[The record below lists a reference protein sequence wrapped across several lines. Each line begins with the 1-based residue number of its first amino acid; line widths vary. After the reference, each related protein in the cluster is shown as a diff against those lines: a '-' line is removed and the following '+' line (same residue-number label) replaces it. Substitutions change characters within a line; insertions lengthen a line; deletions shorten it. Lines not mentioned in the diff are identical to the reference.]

1 MVLGEWGLLPH
12 PKIIFVLL
20 RLLKQVHFLFIF
32 HNQHCINFSMIYH
45 IWVDWFLI
53 LIIDFCF
60 RTSGSI
66 VKLLDVVCPPERRR
80 VIKVCLKFEWPNRE
94 KKNHKK
100 ILFVFLLYDSRFFS
114 QSIINAV
121 KFICFILYTCL
132 QVSLSFGSDFY
143 FSTETTKWWFLR
155 HSKRIFLKTQ
165 HSCSLLDWKG
175 GMGTSGWVR
184 FALD

>member
-20 RLLKQVHFLFIF
+20 RLLRQVHFLFIF
-32 HNQHCINFSMIYH
+32 HNQQCINFSMIYN

-80 VIKVCLKFEWPNRE
+80 VVKVCLNFEWPNRE
-94 KKNHKK
+94 KKSIKK
-100 ILFVFLLYDSRFFS
+100 FFLCSCFMIPVSFHNLLSMQLILFVVS
-114 QSIINAV
+114 
-121 KFICFILYTCL
+121 CILVYRYL
-132 QVSLSFGSDFY
+132 
-143 FSTETTKWWFLR
+143 
-155 HSKRIFLKTQ
+155 
-165 HSCSLLDWKG
+165 
-175 GMGTSGWVR
+175 
-184 FALD
+184 

>member
-1 MVLGEWGLLPH
+1 MVLGEWGLVPH

-20 RLLKQVHFLFIF
+20 RLLRQVHFLL
-32 HNQHCINFSMIYH
+32 FSMIYN

-80 VIKVCLKFEWPNRE
+80 VIKVCLNFECPNRE
-94 KKNHKK
+94 KKIHKK
-100 ILFVFLLYDSRFFS
+100 ILFVFLLYDSCFFS

-121 KFICFILYTCL
+121 NFICCILYTCL
-132 QVSLSFGSDFY
+132 QVSLD
-143 FSTETTKWWFLR
+143 L
-155 HSKRIFLKTQ
+155 IFIFNRNNK
-165 HSCSLLDWKG
+165 
-175 GMGTSGWVR
+175 MVMP
-184 FALD
+184 

>member
-20 RLLKQVHFLFIF
+20 RRQVHFLFIF
-32 HNQHCINFSMIYH
+32 HNQQCLNFSMIYN

-80 VIKVCLKFEWPNRE
+80 VIKVCLNFEWPNRE
-94 KKNHKK
+94 KNPCFMIPVSFHNLLSMQL
-100 ILFVFLLYDSRFFS
+100 ILFVVS
-114 QSIINAV
+114 
-121 KFICFILYTCL
+121 CILVYR
-132 QVSLSFGSDFY
+132 Y
-143 FSTETTKWWFLR
+143 
-155 HSKRIFLKTQ
+155 LK
-165 HSCSLLDWKG
+165 
-175 GMGTSGWVR
+175 
-184 FALD
+184 ALDLIFIFQQKQQNGDALDTAREFSLKHNIPVHYWIGKEGWEPQNG